1 MIPCF
6 VGGKGMYASE
16 TTWEFKTAVI
26 EVLETSGLG
35 YDVRF
40 QYYRDKFPK
49 KDVKE
54 LARLVCDPIE
64 YYDPDWPLYWASK
77 KDEGREKE
85 EVLTEFMLQLD
96 GRLRRRARAAIFG
109 YDEAGFGTGVN
120 TMRFIHEGKP
130 VLGLYNPAIRKRD
143 VNVSNILQLKI
154 DYPFVVT
161 LRQYTNPDELKALV
175 IEWLGTLSRQAD

>member
-26 EVLETSGLG
+26 EVLDTSGLG

-64 YYDPDWPLYWASK
+64 YYDPDWPY
-77 KDEGREKE
+77 
-85 EVLTEFMLQLD
+85 
-96 GRLRRRARAAIFG
+96 
-109 YDEAGFGTGVN
+109 
-120 TMRFIHEGKP
+120 
-130 VLGLYNPAIRKRD
+130 
-143 VNVSNILQLKI
+143 
-154 DYPFVVT
+154 
-161 LRQYTNPDELKALV
+161 
-175 IEWLGTLSRQAD
+175 